1 MLLTAGGHGDINELG
16 QCHRQVII
24 DECASPTPPASQLH
38 QAQLTRQQ
46 NLGRSVQQ
54 NSCYLAPVRWH
65 HFRKRVIFRKTK
77 NMEENNSRT
86 APSSTDA
93 CNSIVHALM
102 CRRQGGNLITF
113 IITAVCLL
121 RLRSLN
127 FSLFLIFTFR

>member
-1 MLLTAGGHGDINELG
+1 MSWVSAIDRSLSTSARARL
-16 QCHRQVII
+16 RQ
-24 DECASPTPPASQLH
+24 PASSIRLSSLVNKISAGQSSKT
-38 QAQLTRQQ
+38 AVIWRQSDGII
-46 NLGRSVQQ
+46 LEKGS
-54 NSCYLAPVRWH
+54 YLE
-65 HFRKRVIFRKTK
+65 KQK

-113 IITAVCLL
+113 FISNVCLL